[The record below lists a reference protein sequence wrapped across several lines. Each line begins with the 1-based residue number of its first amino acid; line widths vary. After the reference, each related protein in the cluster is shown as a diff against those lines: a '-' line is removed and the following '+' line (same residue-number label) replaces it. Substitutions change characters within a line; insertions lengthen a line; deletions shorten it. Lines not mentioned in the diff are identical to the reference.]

1 MKLLI
6 DMNLSP
12 HWVAVFK
19 EAGFDAVHW
28 ATVGEPGAAD
38 TVLMQ
43 WAKEHQRV
51 VFTHDLDF
59 GAILAATQAA
69 GPSVIQLRSA
79 DVMPA
84 TMGQVLLA
92 AIRRFES
99 DLVEG
104 ALVSVEPTEARARI
118 LPLRR

>member
-1 MKLLI
+1 
-6 DMNLSP
+6 MNLSP

-28 ATVGEPGAAD
+28 STVGEPGAAD

-43 WAKEHQRV
+43 WAKEHHCV

-59 GAILAATQAA
+59 GAILASTQTD

-79 DVMPA
+79 DVMPD
-84 TMGQVLLA
+84 TMGLVVLA

-99 DLVEG
+99 DLLEG
-104 ALVSVEPTEARARI
+104 SLVSVDPTQARARI